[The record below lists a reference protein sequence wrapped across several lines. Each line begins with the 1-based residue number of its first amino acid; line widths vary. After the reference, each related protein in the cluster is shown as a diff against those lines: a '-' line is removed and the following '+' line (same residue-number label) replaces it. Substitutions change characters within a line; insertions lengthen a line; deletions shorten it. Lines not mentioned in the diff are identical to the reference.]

1 MKTFVNSNS
10 GVQSTQGFNTATLRY
25 ELIQFEGKIDFR
37 KDFASLVS
45 YDDLSKTVK
54 IYDSLSRILNRCTQ
68 MGVSDRQYEF
78 ILLSFVQDFLPLEYG
93 SVSLLAG
100 QSTATA
106 IFEQIALYVN
116 SDERVWLK

>member
-25 ELIQFEGKIDFR
+25 ELIEFEGKIDFR
-37 KDFASLVS
+37 KDFANLVS
-45 YDDLSKTVK
+45 YDDLSKTVE